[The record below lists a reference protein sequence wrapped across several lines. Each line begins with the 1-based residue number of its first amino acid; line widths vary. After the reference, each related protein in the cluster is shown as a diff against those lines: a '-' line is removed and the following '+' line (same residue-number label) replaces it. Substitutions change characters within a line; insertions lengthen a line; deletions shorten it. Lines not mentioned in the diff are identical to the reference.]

1 MRRLFNCGAIAH
13 PGSLQDR
20 KQMCAAQ
27 YDRPII
33 DDSRRVAADGVR
45 CPEFVRNVSS
55 MTLTNVF
62 SRQTQTILL

>member
-13 PGSLQDR
+13 PGLLQDR

-33 DDSRRVAADGVR
+33 DDSRRVARTAPAAQDLYA
-45 CPEFVRNVSS
+45 
-55 MTLTNVF
+55 TLV
-62 SRQTQTILL
+62 Q

>member
-13 PGSLQDR
+13 PGLLQDR

-33 DDSRRVAADGVR
+33 DDSRRVAGTAPAAQDLYA
-45 CPEFVRNVSS
+45 
-55 MTLTNVF
+55 TLV
-62 SRQTQTILL
+62 Q